1 MAKDWVYIQD
11 TYCFL

>member
-1 MAKDWVYIQD
+1 MAKDWVHIQD